1 MNNQSKSKRIIKG
14 EDAEYMAKAMDRQGI
29 SYHKHGDEII
39 LFMNDSEYEEAL
51 EDMQCEIE
59 MSEIGYRLCVVSLRT
74 SCDQSGKCGKIMKS
88 MNKNGY
94 IIMKKDQAA
103 FEEMLKYDI

>member
-1 MNNQSKSKRIIKG
+1 MNKRERKKRIVEVKN
-14 EDAEYMAKAMDRQGI
+14 AAYMAKALDRQNI
-29 SYHKHGDEII
+29 PYQKCGDRLV
-39 LFMNDSEYEEAL
+39 LFMTDDEYEEAL

-59 MSEIGYRLCVVSLRT
+59 MSEIGYRLCIVSLRT
-74 SCDQSGKCGKIMKS
+74 ACDQSGKCGKIMKS

-103 FEEMLKYDI
+103 FEKMLKYDV